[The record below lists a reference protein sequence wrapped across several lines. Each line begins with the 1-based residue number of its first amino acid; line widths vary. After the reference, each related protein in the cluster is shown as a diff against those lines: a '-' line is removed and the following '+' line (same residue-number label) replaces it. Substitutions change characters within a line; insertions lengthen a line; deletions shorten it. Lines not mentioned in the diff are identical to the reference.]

1 MPRIKINSQDFLE
14 ELETGDGGSPY
25 MGISDEDWEEQERE
39 MMEAV
44 SAEPDLHEVFECS
57 TCRDSGFGLH
67 PGMHCSCRFG
77 KELRSQEFSD
87 FQYDDF

>member
-1 MPRIKINSQDFLE
+1 MPRLNARDLQE

-44 SAEPDLHEVFECS
+44 GAESDLHEVFECS
-57 TCRDSGFGLH
+57 TCRDSGLGLH
-67 PGMHCSCRFG
+67 PGMYCSCRFG
-77 KELRSQEFSD
+77 GELRSEELSD